1 VEEAAAEGGAGR
13 HTVEKKSPGM
23 DGSFP
28 GFSAILRAQHMTI
41 RSRQTMKP
49 GIPSPGMA
57 ARLGLTLD
65 ERRGVEYHQLRSKD
79 LVNKFNGRPMP
90 FGWTANPYRG
100 CEMAC
105 RYCFARYTH
114 EFLGLNDRS
123 AFERTIYVK
132 DADRDRLVAELRRA
146 RRSGRI
152 VAIGTATDPYQPAEA
167 RFEVTRRVLEAARAV
182 PGLQLSITTKSPL
195 VTRDAGLLRDISAAS
210 EVTVNI
216 SITTADA
223 ALARRLEPRAPRP
236 DLRFAAMRALAD
248 AGVSARLFVMPIL
261 PLLTDDETNLRSLL
275 VAARDAGAVGA
286 ESNVL
291 FLRPGTREIF
301 LEFLAIDFPRLVPE
315 YERLYRGSA
324 YAPPD
329 YVREIEE
336 RVRRLA
342 DEVGLSAR
350 RRADRPD
357 QRSPRQLSLVW

>member
-1 VEEAAAEGGAGR
+1 
-13 HTVEKKSPGM
+13 
-23 DGSFP
+23 
-28 GFSAILRAQHMTI
+28 MTI
-41 RSRQTMKP
+41 RRRAMMKP
-49 GIPSPGMA
+49 GIAAPGMA
-57 ARLGLTLD
+57 ERLGVTVD

-79 LVNKFNGRPMP
+79 LLNKLNARPMP
-90 FGWTANPYRG
+90 FGWTLNPYRG

-114 EFLGLNDRS
+114 EFLGLDDRM

-146 RRSGRI
+146 RRSGQS
-152 VAIGTATDPYQPAEA
+152 VAIGTATDPYQPAEGK
-167 RFEVTRRVLEAARAV
+167 FEVTRRALEAARMV
-182 PGLQLSITTKSPL
+182 PGILLSITTKSTL
-195 VTRDAGLLRDISAAS
+195 VTRDAALLREISAAS
-210 EVTVNI
+210 DVTVNL
-216 SITTADA
+216 SVTTVDA

-236 DLRFAAMRALAD
+236 DLRFAAMKALTD
-248 AGVSARLFVMPIL
+248 AGVAARLFIMPIL
-261 PLLTDDETNLRSLL
+261 PRLTDDEPNLRALL
-275 VAARDAGAVGA
+275 VAARRAGAIGA

-342 DEVGLSAR
+342 DEVGLSSR

-357 QRSPRQLSLVW
+357 QSSPRQLSLAW

>member
-1 VEEAAAEGGAGR
+1 
-13 HTVEKKSPGM
+13 M
-23 DGSFP
+23 
-28 GFSAILRAQHMTI
+28 
-41 RSRQTMKP
+41 MKP
-49 GIPSPGMA
+49 GIAAPGMA
-57 ARLGLTLD
+57 ERLGVTVD

-79 LVNKFNGRPMP
+79 LLNKLNARPMP
-90 FGWTANPYRG
+90 FGWTLNPYRG

-114 EFLGLNDRS
+114 EFLGLDDRME
-123 AFERTIYVK
+123 FERTIYVK

-146 RRSGRI
+146 WRSGQS
-152 VAIGTATDPYQPAEA
+152 VAIGTATDPYQPAEGK
-167 RFEVTRRVLEAARAV
+167 FEVTRRVLEAARMV
-182 PGLQLSITTKSPL
+182 PGILLSITTKSTL
-195 VTRDAGLLRDISAAS
+195 VTRDAALLREISAAS
-210 EVTVNI
+210 DVTVNL
-216 SITTADA
+216 SVTTVDA

-236 DLRFAAMRALAD
+236 DLRFAAMKALTD
-248 AGVSARLFVMPIL
+248 AGVAARLFIMPIL
-261 PLLTDDETNLRSLL
+261 PRLTDDEPNLRALL
-275 VAARDAGAVGA
+275 VAARRAGAIGA

-342 DEVGLSAR
+342 DEVGLSSR

-357 QRSPRQLSLVW
+357 QSSPRQLSLAW

>member
-1 VEEAAAEGGAGR
+1 
-13 HTVEKKSPGM
+13 M
-23 DGSFP
+23 
-28 GFSAILRAQHMTI
+28 
-41 RSRQTMKP
+41 MKP
-49 GIPSPGMA
+49 GIAAPGMA
-57 ARLGLTLD
+57 ERLGVTVD

-79 LVNKFNGRPMP
+79 LLNKLNARPMP
-90 FGWTANPYRG
+90 FGWTLNPYRG

-114 EFLGLNDRS
+114 EFLGLDDRM

-146 RRSGRI
+146 RRSGQS
-152 VAIGTATDPYQPAEA
+152 VAIGTATDPYQPAEGK
-167 RFEVTRRVLEAARAV
+167 FEVTRRVLEAARMV
-182 PGLQLSITTKSPL
+182 PGILLSITTKSTL
-195 VTRDAGLLRDISAAS
+195 VTRDAALLREISAAS
-210 EVTVNI
+210 DVTVNL
-216 SITTADA
+216 SVTTVDA

-236 DLRFAAMRALAD
+236 DLRFAAMKALTD
-248 AGVSARLFVMPIL
+248 AGVAARLFIMPIL
-261 PLLTDDETNLRSLL
+261 PRLTDDEPNLRALL
-275 VAARDAGAVGA
+275 VAARRAGAIGA

-342 DEVGLSAR
+342 DEVGLSSR

-357 QRSPRQLSLVW
+357 QSSPRQLSLAW

>member
-1 VEEAAAEGGAGR
+1 MTMQKR
-13 HTVEKKSPGM
+13 
-23 DGSFP
+23 DQ
-28 GFSAILRAQHMTI
+28 AI
-41 RSRQTMKP
+41 KP
-49 GIPSPGMA
+49 GVAAPGMA
-57 ARLGLTLD
+57 ERLGVTID
-65 ERRGVEYHQLRSKD
+65 ERRGVEYHRLRSKG
-79 LVNKFNGRPMP
+79 LLNKFNGRPMP
-90 FGWTANPYRG
+90 FGWTVNPYRG

-114 EFLGLNDRS
+114 EFLGLNDHA

-132 DADRDRLVAELRRA
+132 DADREGLIGELRRA
-146 RRSGRI
+146 RRSGQS
-152 VAIGTATDPYQPAEA
+152 VAIGTATDPYQPAEG

-182 PGLQLSITTKSPL
+182 PGLILSITTKSTL
-195 VTRDAGLLRDISAAS
+195 VSRDAALLREISAAS
-210 EVTVNI
+210 DVTVNL
-216 SITTADA
+216 SVTTADP

-236 DLRFAAMRALAD
+236 DLRFAAMKALAD
-248 AGVSARLFVMPIL
+248 AGVAARLFIMPIL
-261 PLLTDDETNLRSLL
+261 PRLTDAEPNLRSLL

-342 DEVGLSAR
+342 DEVGLSSR